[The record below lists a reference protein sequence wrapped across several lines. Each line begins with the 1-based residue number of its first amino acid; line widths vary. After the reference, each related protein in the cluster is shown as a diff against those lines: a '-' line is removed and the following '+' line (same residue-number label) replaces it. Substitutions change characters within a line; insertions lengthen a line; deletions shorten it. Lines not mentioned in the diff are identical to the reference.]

1 MPKQN
6 GKDDPTIMMKSKYE
20 PLFQPYTIGS
30 HTFKNRILG
39 GPLGCNEG
47 NPGAEITYANIDY
60 YGALARG
67 GAARVVGGGDAVI
80 NLSLIHI

>member
-60 YGALARG
+60 LWCPGPEGAQPG
-67 GAARVVGGGDAVI
+67 SWEAVM
-80 NLSLIHI
+80 L

>member
-30 HTFKNRILG
+30 HTFKNLILG
-39 GPLGCNEG
+39 GPLGCN
-47 NPGAEITYANIDY
+47 
-60 YGALARG
+60 
-67 GAARVVGGGDAVI
+67 
-80 NLSLIHI
+80 